1 MKIDVSNVEYGEV
14 LEMFKVLNRDQQIEF
29 LPRLFNKLEQDGLN
43 LKSINFIIGDFLPY
57 MKEK

>member
-29 LPRLFNKLEQDGLN
+29 LPRLFNKLEKDGLN
-43 LKSINFIIGDFLPY
+43 FSSINFIIGDFLPY
-57 MKEK
+57 VKEK